1 LKLELLNIHLATH
14 TEFNYCRSVAPAK
27 GVIYMTESRV
37 NPPTWLEPR
46 QAVTSIRQLVL
57 YQCALTEGYVR
68 WSMAQTALALTATSP
83 VEYLSRQA
91 KLGAT
96 LRKQWTDRIAA
107 AISPVV
113 EPTTPPVPSAAEV
126 TASPTTPPV
135 PSAAEVTAS
144 PTTPPVPSAAGV
156 TASPATAEPAPAVQP
171 AAAAESAL
179 SPGLA
184 AVLPKLR
191 KANTGAKSALL
202 AQPVEPP
209 PVSGSL
215 RPLSITPT
223 LATSDRNHTGTGNGA
238 GAARS
243 ASKVAQENLRQK
255 MERARKSSQ
264 HKGHGKRVSD

>member
-1 LKLELLNIHLATH
+1 M
-14 TEFNYCRSVAPAK
+14 S
-27 GVIYMTESRV
+27 ESRV
-37 NPPTWLEPR
+37 NAPTWLEPP
-46 QAVTSIRQLVL
+46 QAVTSIRQLAL
-57 YQCALTEGYVR
+57 YQCALTEGYIH

-113 EPTTPPVPSAAEV
+113 EPTTAPVPAA
-126 TASPTTPPV
+126 AD
-135 PSAAEVTAS
+135 
-144 PTTPPVPSAAGV
+144 V
-156 TASPATAEPAPAVQP
+156 TASPATAEPVPAVQP
-171 AAAAESAL
+171 ATAADSAL

-202 AQPVEPP
+202 AEPVEPP

-223 LATSDRNHTGTGNGA
+223 LATSDPNHTGNGA

-243 ASKVAQENLRQK
+243 ASKAAQENLRQK